1 MGVKYRITLTDEER
15 KYLTDISSKG
25 TGAARTVIS
34 ARAILLLDRGDY
46 AEEEQWTIE
55 KVSKALGKSVRSLE
69 YLKKR
74 FVEEGL
80 ESAIKRKQRE
90 TPPREVL
97 FGGDFEAKLI
107 ALACSKPP
115 EGRTRWT
122 IRLLTE
128 KVVELKI
135 APSVSTATVCKTL
148 KKPITA
154 SPEQIL
160 EDSTRPEC
168 IFCRCYGRYS

>member
-1 MGVKYRITLTDEER
+1 MGIKYKITLTDEER
-15 KYLTDISSKG
+15 KYLTEISSKG
-25 TGAARTVIS
+25 TRAACTVIS
-34 ARAILLLDRGDY
+34 ARAMLLLDRGDY
-46 AEEEQWTIE
+46 AEEEQWTVE

-80 ESAIKRKQRE
+80 ESAIKRKKRE
-90 TPPREVL
+90 TPPREVR

-122 IRLLTE
+122 IRLLAE
-128 KVVELKI
+128 KIVELKM
-135 APSVSTATVCKTL
+135 APSVSTMTVCKTL
-148 KKPITA
+148 KKTN
-154 SPEQIL
+154 
-160 EDSTRPEC
+160 
-168 IFCRCYGRYS
+168 YSLT